1 MHTTGTPARFA
12 QHQFAGVAVHGADR
26 EARQVGVA
34 DRDRIR
40 HLLGQHAEAGAEDQ
54 RHARREAGLAGA
66 DDVGGFEW
74 GIAEHGE
81 LPSWMAI
88 WKWEWV
94 AERRLRAK
102 DGGRLICEL
111 CIIVDWYGKYH
122 FLDDLYE
129 KGINCMEDAVDARQT
144 YV

>member
-1 MHTTGTPARFA
+1 MHTTGTPARVA

-40 HLLGQHAEAGAEDQ
+40 HLFGQHAEAGTEDQ
-54 RHARREAGLAGA
+54 GHARREARLAGA

-81 LPSWMAI
+81 SSWMAI

-94 AERRLRAK
+94 AEAARAK
-102 DGGRLICEL
+102 DGGPLEICEL

-122 FLDDLYE
+122 FSCSIYMR
-129 KGINCMEDAVDARQT
+129 KV
-144 YV
+144 